1 MFATWN
7 MGLIYRF
14 SEAFQMLDHVSDFVR
29 PPVRGVTY
37 CRVRHTC
44 TPYPRKNL
52 AVSNCLEGTDL
63 IIRIE
68 RKLFFPEDYIFD
80 RRDWRKSTLRA
91 QTCSSLCTYSFVMG
105 SNSAVGVASR
115 NDSSMGKS
123 NSVFAYLK
131 NPARSFLLIAPT
143 LRF

>member
-1 MFATWN
+1 

-14 SEAFQMLDHVSDFVR
+14 SEAFQMLGHVSDFVR
-29 PPVRGVTY
+29 LPDRSVTY
-37 CRVRHTC
+37 CLVRHTC
-44 TPYPRKNL
+44 IPYPKKNL
-52 AVSNCLEGTDL
+52 AVSNCLEGSDL
-63 IIRIE
+63 IMRMK
-68 RKLFFPEDYIFD
+68 RKLFFPEDCIFD
-80 RRDWRKSTLRA
+80 SGDRRKSTLRA

-143 LRF
+143 SRF